1 VFFAGRLTN
10 AQTASSAAAPSAD
23 RLPSVKAARRSGY
36 VALVQRTI
44 EFIAKHLDEVL
55 DYDGVAREAGL
66 SSFHFHRMFAGMVGE
81 TALELARRLR
91 LERAAW
97 RLANT
102 RQSVTGIAFDSG
114 FESHEAFTRAFRLRY
129 DTSPSGFRRRA
140 YRRIVLSARC
150 GIHYSPNG
158 DVPSLVRYES
168 GGDMHV
174 DIRTMPGVRLGTVR
188 HRGPYNQIPTA
199 FATLGQRLGAQA
211 GALMQRGSAMM
222 AMYYDD
228 PDTVP
233 LDQLRSDAGVVIPDD
248 IPVPDGLIEQH
259 VAGGQYACAVHV
271 GPYEHIGDTWAR
283 LLGEWL
289 PASGQQ
295 LGTGPSYER
304 YLNNPSNAAPEEL
317 RTEICIP
324 LA

>member
-1 VFFAGRLTN
+1 M
-10 AQTASSAAAPSAD
+10 
-23 RLPSVKAARRSGY
+23 
-36 VALVQRTI
+36 ALVERTI
-44 EFIAKHLDEVL
+44 DSIASRLDEAL
-55 DYDGVAREAGL
+55 DYEGVAREAGL

-81 TALELARRLR
+81 TATELARRLR

-97 RLANT
+97 RLANSS
-102 RQSVTGIAFDSG
+102 QSVTGIAFDSG
-114 FESHEAFTRAFRLRY
+114 FKSHEAFTRAFRLRY

-140 YRRIVLSARC
+140 YRRIELPARC

-158 DVPSLVRYES
+158 DVASLVRHES
-168 GGDMHV
+168 GGDMQV

-188 HRGPYNQIPTA
+188 HIGPYNQIPTA
-199 FATLGQRLGAQA
+199 FAMLGQRLGAHA
-211 GALMQRGSAMM
+211 GVLMQRGSAMM
-222 AMYYDD
+222 AMYHDD
-228 PDTVP
+228 PETVP

-248 IPVPDGLIEQH
+248 MPVPDGLVEQH
-259 VAGGQYACAVHV
+259 LAAGQYACTVHV

-289 PASGQQ
+289 PAHGHQ

-304 YLNNPSNAAPEEL
+304 YLNNPSNAAPEAL
-317 RTEICIP
+317 RTEIYIP